1 VFLSRDR
8 GSSFHGGF
16 HGSEAGGMADE
27 PDVSADMIRKLSPAE
42 QLEKRRMLIPWSRQ
56 SLRGANITLW

>member
-1 VFLSRDR
+1 
-8 GSSFHGGF
+8 
-16 HGSEAGGMADE
+16 MADE